1 MISGVIP
8 VAPTVFHRGGD
19 LDLPGQ
25 RRVIDYAV
33 DAGSSGICLLANYSE
48 QFSLTDAERL
58 EVATTSLDQAGDR
71 VPMVITTSHYSARV
85 AAERSR
91 QAQDLGAAMVMLMPP
106 FFGATLQVTPEA
118 VRAYFHHV
126 AEAIDIPIMLQ
137 DAPMSTTPMS
147 VELMASLAREIPHL
161 QYVKIETAQA
171 ADKLRSLRAAAGD
184 DLPGLYDGEEGVT
197 LIPDLDAGARGTMT
211 SCMVP
216 DVMGRIVRDHLSGDR
231 ETANRT
237 WEQVLP
243 LVHFE
248 NRQCGLRAAKV
259 LLHEGG
265 VIGSPATR
273 APFGDLS
280 DASRSALVTLARRQD
295 ALILRWAS

>member
-1 MISGVIP
+1 MINGVIP
-8 VAPTVFHRGGD
+8 VAPTVFHRNGD
-19 LDLPGQ
+19 VDLAGQ
-25 RRVIDYAV
+25 RRVIDYV
-33 DAGSSGICLLANYSE
+33 IDAGSSGICLLANYSE

-58 EVATTSLDQAGDR
+58 DVATASLEQAAGR
-71 VPMVITTSHYSARV
+71 IPVVITTSHYSARV

-91 QAQDLGAAMVMLMPP
+91 EAQDLGASMVMLMPP
-106 FFGATLQVTPEA
+106 FFGATLQATPEA

-147 VELMASLAREIPHL
+147 VDLIASLAREIPHL
-161 QYVKIETAQA
+161 QYVKIETPQA
-171 ADKLRSLRAAAGD
+171 ADKLRALRVAAGD

-216 DVMGRIVRDHLSGDR
+216 DVMGRIVRDHLAGDR
-231 ETANRT
+231 DAANQA

-273 APFGDLS
+273 APFGDLADATRS
-280 DASRSALVTLARRQD
+280 DLVALARRQD